1 MKRFI
6 FSALLASLATIAG
19 AQTMSDALTYSTS
32 NYYGT
37 ARTMGMGNAVTAV
50 GGDLGTICIN
60 PAGGSV
66 AGYSQFAFSMGL
78 TTSSAESSYAS
89 SYNTTTN
96 DPVWIS
102 GFKDSRTR
110 FTLPGAGIN
119 LRFDTGESDGILSWN
134 FGFLYNRSQTFTSS
148 VAGGGLNQYTTMTGA
163 LADAATSA
171 AMAGTAY
178 DDNSAYDNWPWN
190 PLVAYR
196 GGLINYNDDA
206 GTYYGSGEFKDY
218 NAVTNEYSY
227 TMLGKVR
234 QSFGYTV
241 LGSRNDM
248 VFNWGMDINDR
259 VFVGAN
265 LSVPIINYRYG
276 EFYSEVVPD
285 DEKANFTIAP
295 EWMEGGV
302 VKTGANTVYLGSNY
316 KYDYRSDVSGVNLKL
331 GVIWLPTDGLRLGA
345 AIQTPTAY
353 SIHERWYVSASSRFE
368 ASDLNASETSP
379 LAEADYSFVAPYVFN
394 AGAAFTFGR
403 FGMISADYELTDF
416 SIMEFSPIDEDD
428 LFGPSANPYY
438 KVNRL
443 NELFCGV
450 SHSLRLGMELR
461 PTPYLAVRAG
471 FNLTTSPVRSY
482 MDTDGFEVDANE
494 YDIYFDDF
502 ENGVYQ
508 LIENTKKYSSD
519 KTVSY
524 SLGLGYISS
533 GAFYAD
539 FALRRTSLPSTNYSP
554 YSNYIWDSNA
564 GQTYMA
570 PTLHSKNRLVDA
582 VLTLGW
588 RF

>member
-32 NYYGT
+32 NYYGS
-37 ARTMGMGNAVTAV
+37 AKTMGMGNAVTAV
-50 GGDLGTICIN
+50 GGELGTICVN

-66 AGYSQFAFSMGL
+66 AGYSQFSFSTGL
-78 TTSSAESSYAS
+78 TTSSAASSYAS
-89 SYNTTTN
+89 SYNTSTS

-102 GFKDSRTR
+102 GFKDSKTR

-119 LRFDTGESDGILSWN
+119 LRFDTGVSEGVLSWN
-134 FGFLYNRSQTFTSS
+134 FGFLYNRSQTFTST
-148 VAGGGLNQYTTMTGA
+148 AFGGGLNQYTTMTGA
-163 LADAATSA
+163 LAAAA
-171 AMAGTAY
+171 DGMAGTSY
-178 DDNSAYDNWPWN
+178 DDNSAYDTWAWN

-206 GTYYGSGEFKDY
+206 DSYYGSGEFKDY
-218 NAVTNEYSY
+218 NPVTNEYSY

-234 QSFGYTV
+234 QNFGTTV

-259 VFVGAN
+259 IFLGAN
-265 LSVPIINYRYG
+265 LTVPIINYRYS

-285 DEKANFTIAP
+285 SEKANFTVTP
-295 EWMEGGV
+295 EWKEGGV

-331 GVIWLPTDGLRLGA
+331 GFIWLPTDGLRLGA

-368 ASDLNASETSP
+368 ATDLNANESSP

-394 AGAAFTFGR
+394 AGAAYTFGR

-416 SIMEFSPIDEDD
+416 SIMEFSPLDD
-428 LFGPSANPYY
+428 DNLFGPTNDPYY

-443 NELFCGV
+443 NNLFCGV
-450 SHSLRLGMELR
+450 SHSLRLGMEVR
-461 PTPYLAVRAG
+461 PFPYLAVRAG
-471 FNLTTSPVRSY
+471 FNYTTSPVRSY
-482 MDTDGFEVDANE
+482 MDTDGYVVDAYE
-494 YDIYFDDF
+494 YDLYFDDF
-502 ENGVYQ
+502 ENGIYQ
-508 LIENTKKYSSD
+508 LIDNSKEYSSD
-519 KTVSY
+519 KTISY
-524 SLGLGYISS
+524 SLGLGYVSS
-533 GAFYAD
+533 GSFYAD
-539 FALRRTSLPSTNYSP
+539 FALRRTSLPETNYSP
-554 YSNYIWDSNA
+554 YSNYIWDTTA
-564 GQTYMA
+564 GETYKA
-570 PTLHSKNRLVDA
+570 PTLHSKHKLVDA
-582 VLTLGW
+582 VVTLGW